1 MASTETA
8 FRHVL
13 ALLAVQVTSILV
25 SSVQIQAHV
34 ASMQLSLTRDRAVIN
49 FFCHFYNR
57 IQLHLELT
65 AFSLFI
71 SLSLPSNFHFFC
83 EIVKVLDVIS
93 C

>member
-1 MASTETA
+1 MASTDTA
-8 FRHVL
+8 FRHML
-13 ALLAVQVTSILV
+13 ALLAVQVNSVLV
-25 SSVQIQAHV
+25 SSVQIPARM

-49 FFCHFYNR
+49 FFCHFYKW

-83 EIVKVLDVIS
+83 EMVKVLDIIS